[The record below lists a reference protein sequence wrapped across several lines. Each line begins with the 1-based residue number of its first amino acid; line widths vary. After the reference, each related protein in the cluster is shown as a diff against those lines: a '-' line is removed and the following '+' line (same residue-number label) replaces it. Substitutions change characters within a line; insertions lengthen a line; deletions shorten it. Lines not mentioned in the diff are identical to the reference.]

1 MVRGPAGRT
10 VIRPARGT
18 RPTNRRQLIID
29 AAADLFYR
37 EGYANVGMGD
47 VAEAVAIGPSALYRH
62 FRGKQDLLA
71 TVVGDALNKIE
82 DVMTVA
88 QSERSP
94 DIATA
99 LAAAVLE
106 HRGVG
111 VLWRREA
118 RNLPADERT
127 KFRADAE
134 RIGKRCA
141 ELIQT
146 RRPGLGPAS
155 ADLLTWCALAV
166 ANSVSFHSLSLP
178 EPEFT
183 GLLSELISSVIDTP
197 LPAPDQCL
205 VRVENV
211 GTLTVRSRRESILT
225 EATTLFAKNGFAG
238 VSMEDIGAR
247 VGIAGP
253 SIYNH
258 FPGKADILAA
268 AMLRGDEWLRM
279 DMNRAFAH
287 ATDPQDGL
295 HRLLRSYCSFVF
307 ENPHLVQIL
316 VSESG
321 HLPEP
326 ERQRTRGAQYAYI
339 AEWVHLLRQVHPE
352 WDAVRAR
359 IRVQAAQTMMNDIA
373 LTPHVRR
380 YPNVD
385 SALTTIGSE
394 LLAISDSAQ
403 ERR

>member
-47 VAEAVAIGPSALYRH
+47 VAEAVAIGRSALYRH

-99 LAAAVLE
+99 LAVAVLE

-118 RNLPADERT
+118 RNLPADDRT
-127 KFRADAE
+127 KFRAEAE

-146 RRPGLGPAS
+146 RRPELGPVS

-183 GLLSELISSVIDTP
+183 TLLSELISSVVDTP
-197 LPAPDQCL
+197 LPPPDQCL

-225 EATTLFAKNGFAG
+225 EATNLFAKNGFAG

-287 ATDPQDGL
+287 ATNPQDGL

-316 VSESG
+316 VSEAV

-326 ERQRTRGAQYAYI
+326 ERQRTRGAQHAYI

-373 LTPHVRR
+373 LTSHVRR